1 MKKTLTFIGNLI
13 GSVIVLAV
21 LYAMLVIGTAIE
33 NQIRCERGATEFCTM
48 EGE

>member
-13 GSVIVLAV
+13 GSVIVLAA
-21 LYAMLVIGTAIE
+21 LYAMLVMGTAIE

>member
-13 GSVIVLAV
+13 GSVILLAV
-21 LYAMLVIGTAIE
+21 LYAMLVMGTAIE
-33 NQIRCERGATEFCTM
+33 NKIRCERGATEFCTM